1 MSFFQCDFYSNCLQ
15 KMTQVNVV
23 FPARTAIS
31 QIGQQAV
38 AAQDRPPVLYLLHG
52 LSDDNT
58 IWMRRTIIERYAEAK
73 GLAVVMPDGG
83 RSFYCN
89 LPGGERYFDYIS
101 EELPALIEGAFQVD
115 TTPQKRFIA
124 GLSMGGF
131 GTIKTAL
138 RCPGKFAA
146 AVCFSGALDPSWLK
160 QENPALYKADFQTDP
175 AAAEEDVFGLLER
188 YPEDAVKPRL
198 FIACG
203 EKDMRFFDVNRR
215 FYEAA
220 KAKGFEVVWDQGDY
234 GHEWPFWDLEIQKA
248 IPWMLQ

>member
-1 MSFFQCDFYSNCLQ
+1 MSFFQCNFYSNCLQ

-23 FPARTAIS
+23 FPARKAIG
-31 QIGQQAV
+31 QIGQQA
-38 AAQDRPPVLYLLHG
+38 AAAWERPPVLYLLHG

-58 IWMRRTIIERYAEAK
+58 IWMRRTVVERYAEAK

-89 LPGGERYFDYIS
+89 LPSGERYFDFIS
-101 EELPALIEGAFQVD
+101 QELPELIEGSFQVD
-115 TTPQKRFIA
+115 TIPQKRYIA

-131 GTIKTAL
+131 GTLKAAL

-146 AVCFSGALDPSWLK
+146 AACFSGAFGSSWLK
-160 QENPALYKADFQTDP
+160 EYDPGLYKADFQTDP
-175 AAAEEDVFGLLER
+175 AAEEEDVFGLLER
-188 YPEDAVKPRL
+188 YPKDAPKPRL

-203 EKDMRFFDVNRR
+203 EKDERFFNVNRR
-215 FYEAA
+215 FYEEA
-220 KAKGFEVVWDQGDY
+220 KAKGFDAIWDQADY
-234 GHEWPFWDLEIQKA
+234 NHEWPFWDREIQKA